1 MTTRYRRFVLQL
13 AVFGSLLVGGCG
25 KGLYTAE
32 VTGNVT
38 LDDKPLAKG
47 DVMFH
52 PNAGGPMAYGTI
64 GPDGGYTLRTAGS
77 DGLIP
82 GNYTATVVAYT
93 KEPWEGITDEQV
105 EQIRLV
111 PGRYSVPN
119 TSEQEFTVV
128 AGTNECPIRLSSR

>member
-1 MTTRYRRFVLQL
+1 L
-13 AVFGSLLVGGCG
+13 AVFGSLLVSGCG

-32 VTGNVT
+32 VTGKVT

-52 PNAGGPMAYGTI
+52 PTAGGPMAYGTI
-64 GPDGGYTLRTAGS
+64 RPDGGYALRTAGS

-82 GNYTATVVAYT
+82 GDYTATVVAYT
-93 KEPWEGITDEQV
+93 KDPWEGITDEQV

-111 PGRYSVPN
+111 PGRYADPN
-119 TSEQEFTVV
+119 TSEQEFAVV
-128 AGTNECPIRLSSR
+128 AGTNECHIRLRSR